1 MPRLESANLS
11 LWEATAALPSLPELR
26 GDVTADVCVVGAG
39 IAGMTTAYLLART
52 GRRVVVIDRRSLAG
66 GQTHLT
72 TAHLSNQL
80 DVYYSELEQTYGE
93 KAARL
98 AAQSHTAAIDFA
110 ETIARE
116 EGIDC
121 DFQRLDAYLFAPPG
135 QSIADLDQ
143 EYEAARRTGVLRV
156 ERLQR
161 APLTGFDTGPAI
173 RFPRNGQ
180 FHPLKYLAGLA
191 RAIERHGG
199 QLYGNTIAVTMEGGA
214 EAHVETSAGFLIRC
228 GAIVVATNSPVND
241 RVAMHTK
248 QAPYRTY
255 VIGARVSSGSVPRGL
270 YYDTLEPY
278 HYVRL
283 QTEQTDAGP
292 VDWLL
297 VGGEDHKTGQ
307 ASDTLQRFE
316 VLEEWARLRFP
327 GLAAAEYRWTG
338 QVLDTIDGL
347 AFIGRN
353 PLDRDNVF
361 IATGDNGMGITH
373 GTIAGMLL
381 SDLILG
387 KANPW
392 AALYEP
398 SRKPLKAIRKF
409 VEENANVAAQ
419 YTSWVTTGE
428 VASVDEIRNGE
439 GAVVRRG
446 LAKIAVYRDEQGQL
460 VERSAICTHLG
471 CIVAWNAATGTWD
484 CPCHGSQFSPQGEVL
499 NGPAVSDLRPIE
511 ESRE

>member
-1 MPRLESANLS
+1 M
-11 LWEATAALPSLPELR
+11 
-26 GDVTADVCVVGAG
+26 
-39 IAGMTTAYLLART
+39 
-52 GRRVVVIDRRSLAG
+52 
-66 GQTHLT
+66 
-72 TAHLSNQL
+72 
-80 DVYYSELEQTYGE
+80 
-93 KAARL
+93 
-98 AAQSHTAAIDFA
+98 
-110 ETIARE
+110 
-116 EGIDC
+116 
-121 DFQRLDAYLFAPPG
+121 
-135 QSIADLDQ
+135 
-143 EYEAARRTGVLRV
+143 
-156 ERLQR
+156 
-161 APLTGFDTGPAI
+161 
-173 RFPRNGQ
+173 
-180 FHPLKYLAGLA
+180 
-191 RAIERHGG
+191 
-199 QLYGNTIAVTMEGGA
+199 
-214 EAHVETSAGFLIRC
+214 
-228 GAIVVATNSPVND
+228 
-241 RVAMHTK
+241 
-248 QAPYRTY
+248 
-255 VIGARVSSGSVPRGL
+255 